1 MPEQVV
7 TLKLNVQCT
16 SIDNMVFKDEGLT
29 YMVWDNQSTVQFQP
43 PVSLELKDTEF
54 LQFLVNKDFQKIINL
69 IYF

>member
-1 MPEQVV
+1 
-7 TLKLNVQCT
+7 
-16 SIDNMVFKDEGLT
+16 MVFKDEGLT

>member
-29 YMVWDNQSTVQFQP
+29 YMV
-43 PVSLELKDTEF
+43 
-54 LQFLVNKDFQKIINL
+54 
-69 IYF
+69 

>member
-1 MPEQVV
+1 
-7 TLKLNVQCT
+7 
-16 SIDNMVFKDEGLT
+16 MVFKDEGLT
-29 YMVWDNQSTVQFQP
+29 YMVWDNQSTVQFKP